1 MCIDFNPALSYNLA
15 MSKSNVIEIEVGD
28 KRVKVNLCDNENIRD
43 ALTLIKKEILKLKS
57 QKSNLF
63 SADDYELSGV
73 KIGLIDA
80 KIELL
85 QKTIYLISPYLG
97 DELNEE

>member
-1 MCIDFNPALSYNLA
+1 